1 MDTLTIVGARE
12 GNLCDVTLAIP
23 KNKITVFTGVS
34 GSGKSTLLVDVLA
47 TECQRLHLEALSM
60 QGIPKPA
67 VERVR
72 GASPAFAILQ
82 DGANRNPRSTVG
94 TATDVYTA
102 LRMVFEKLGEYPC
115 PHCGQMLCAA
125 DCAEET
131 ERVGDA
137 STCTSSA
144 PRAACAWTRSRARS
158 SRSTRTRAP
167 APRARAWATCS
178 RWTARPPWTSPGRL
192 RTAPWP
198 SGRRGTG
205 NTR

>member
-12 GNLCDVTLAIP
+12 GNLRDVTLAIP

-72 GASPAFAILQ
+72 GASPAIAILQ

-125 DCAEET
+125 CLLY
-131 ERVGDA
+131 
-137 STCTSSA
+137 TS
-144 PRAACAWTRSRARS
+144 RCV
-158 SRSTRTRAP
+158 
-167 APRARAWATCS
+167 
-178 RWTARPPWTSPGRL
+178 
-192 RTAPWP
+192 
-198 SGRRGTG
+198 
-205 NTR
+205 